1 MAKRLNTEIKFK
13 NGGFKVK
20 IGTTNRLKPNT
31 IYIDLGGYII
41 PNDDKSNYDED
52 VYQLDKMLNKN
63 IKKQLLYNEFF
74 DKKYICVVET
84 AQDRMKIGKSSYIS
98 LQCHLKQSGN
108 LNVNDI
114 IDAAKIFTNDLCI
127 KFIDIIE
134 YNGFSVK
141 N

>member
-1 MAKRLNTEIKFK
+1 MAKRLNTETKFK

-20 IGTTNRLKPNT
+20 IGTTNRLNPNT

-41 PNDDKSNYDED
+41 PQEDKTSYDEN
-52 VYQLDKMLNKN
+52 VLGLDKMLNKS
-63 IKKQLLYNEFF
+63 IKKQLTNNKYF
-74 DKKYICVVET
+74 DKKYICVTET
-84 AQDRMKIGKSSYIS
+84 AQDRMKKGKSSYIS

-108 LNVNDI
+108 LNTSDI
-114 IDAAKIFTNDLCI
+114 IEITKQFTIELSSN
-127 KFIDIIE
+127 FTDIIE